1 METVYIY
8 ACISAG
14 TAYYVFCV
22 AQIKGFIERDGFTRE
37 TLINCLL
44 TPFMPVFVPLM
55 LVAYSP
61 YYIYEKCFA
70 KKADNENQ
78 QSNERFEG
86 FQERIQNTNTVENN

>member
-8 ACISAG
+8 AYISAG

-44 TPFMPVFVPLM
+44 TPFMLVLLPIM
-55 LVAYSP
+55 LVAYIP
-61 YYIYEKCFA
+61 LYIYDKCFA
-70 KKADNENQ
+70 KEAENENQ

-86 FQERIQNTNTVENN
+86 FQERIQNTNTVESN